1 MNRKTFIER
10 AQALHTQKRELAV
23 KYEWI
28 LSNLISD
35 ANTIFRPFHWRNY
48 GASASDKTQDIHT
61 VLQAL
66 RLSYIDGNDAPRGG
80 RDGDYIVLTSNAKK
94 ALRGAVD
101 GLFIYDR
108 RLYCYD
114 GELPADTPVSRDLM
128 FDLLRYK
135 SDVKKVMGDAKVLPF
150 SEVKEKLN
158 RYSLYE
164 LERTLKVREI
174 KKTLINHEE
183 RSTRA

>member
-10 AQALHTQKRELAV
+10 ALALYTKKGEIAI

-28 LSNLISD
+28 LSNIISD
-35 ANTIFRPFHWRNY
+35 ASTIFRPFQWRNH
-48 GASASDKTQDIHT
+48 GASASDKTQDIRM

-66 RLSYIDGNDAPRGG
+66 RLSYIEGNDAPQGG
-80 RDGDYIVLTSNAKK
+80 RNGDYIVLTPNAKK
-94 ALRGAVD
+94 ALKGAVK

-108 RLYCYD
+108 KLYYYD
-114 GELPADTPVSRDLM
+114 GELSGDIPVSRNLI

-150 SEVKEKLN
+150 SEVKNKMPF
-158 RYSLYE
+158 RLYD
-164 LERTLKVREI
+164 LECILKIREI
-174 KKTLINHEE
+174 ENTEK
-183 RSTRA
+183 

>member
-10 AQALHTQKRELAV
+10 AQALYTKKGEIAI

-28 LSNLISD
+28 LSNIISD
-35 ANTIFRPFHWRNY
+35 ANTIFRPFHWRNH
-48 GASASDKTQDIHT
+48 GASASEKAQDIHT

-94 ALRGAVD
+94 ALRGAVK

-108 RLYCYD
+108 KLYCYD
-114 GELPADTPVSRDLM
+114 GELSGDIPVSRNLI
-128 FDLLRYK
+128 FDILRYK

-150 SEVKEKLN
+150 SEVKNKMTW
-158 RYSLYE
+158 RLYD
-164 LERTLKVREI
+164 LECILKIREI
-174 KKTLINHEE
+174 KKAEK
-183 RSTRA
+183 